1 MSIPRNLSFLAE
13 GASSTGVLGTA
24 NGGTGNTVGAA
35 TLVATAD
42 ASTNANYY
50 VTFVS
55 ATNANQALNTASSKL
70 KFNPSTG
77 ALSTGSVI
85 YIAP

>member
-35 TLVATAD
+35 SSVALTAGSG
-42 ASTNANYY
+42 STNYLVYAS
-50 VTFVS
+50 S
-55 ATNANQALNTASSKL
+55 ATGNAVEYT
-70 KFNPSTG
+70 STG
-77 ALSTGSVI
+77 LTYNATNNAVTGGISGGSF
-85 YIAP
+85 